1 MTTPL
6 PPNPTAAPGFLVL
19 DLDLP
24 DRPPLAETD
33 DYDAALR
40 LLTGVQEAFYD
51 GAVVLWPAPPC

>member
-1 MTTPL
+1 M
-6 PPNPTAAPGFLVL
+6 L

-51 GAVVLWPAPPC
+51 GAVVVWPAPPC